1 MTELHDV
8 LARKMQHPEFRQAFD
23 EFEQEFQLARQL
35 TELRKKKGYT
45 QKELAEK
52 AHTSQ
57 SAIARLESGQHQNLT
72 LAFLQRVS
80 RALGLMPEIHF
91 RNIYQP

>member
-1 MTELHDV
+1 MTKLNDA
-8 LARKMQHPEFRQAFD
+8 LAQKMQNPEFRQAFD
-23 EFEQEFQLARQL
+23 ECEQEFQIAQQL
-35 TELRKKKGYT
+35 TKLRKQKGYT

-80 RALGLMPEIHF
+80 RALGLMPEIRF
-91 RNIYQP
+91 RNLSQP

>member
-1 MTELHDV
+1 MTKLNDA
-8 LARKMQHPEFRQAFD
+8 LAQKMQNPEFRQSFD
-23 EFEQEFQLARQL
+23 EFEQEFQLAQQL
-35 TELRKKKGYT
+35 TELRKQKGYT

-52 AHTSQ
+52 ARTSQ

-80 RALGLMPEIHF
+80 RALGLMPEIRF
-91 RNIYQP
+91 RNLSQP